1 MQLSRLPSSRYPAM
15 KTYASTFRLRSTGMK
30 SPKVL
35 CLKISFPFPL
45 QQQRLPHHVSIL
57 LEPHPLH
64 CRWLNPN
71 HITERS
77 KPQGQEGEREKP
89 AKATAVSH

>member
-1 MQLSRLPSSRYPAM
+1 MMQLSRLPSGTLLSEA
-15 KTYASTFRLRSTGMK
+15 

-45 QQQRLPHHVSIL
+45 QQQQRLPHHVSIL

-77 KPQGQEGEREKP
+77 NLK
-89 AKATAVSH
+89 AKKESVRSLPRPPL